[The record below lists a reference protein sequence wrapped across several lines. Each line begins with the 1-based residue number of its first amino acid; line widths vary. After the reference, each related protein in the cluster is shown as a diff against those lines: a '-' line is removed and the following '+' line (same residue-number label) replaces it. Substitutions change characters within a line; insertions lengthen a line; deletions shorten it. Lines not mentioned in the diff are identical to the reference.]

1 MDKKEAYEIVYNDLI
16 AANLFRGIYDAR
28 YGNVSFMNGIATVM
42 DIIADEAGKSEEFEE
57 LFYKNLEESEKK
69 AKMKS

>member
-16 AANLFRGIYDAR
+16 AARLFRGIYDAR
-28 YGNVSFMNGIATVM
+28 NGNVSFMNGIATVM
-42 DIIADEAGKSEEFEE
+42 DVIADSAEKYEEFED

-69 AKMKS
+69 AKTKS